1 MFLRLSLFSKEVVLF
16 GITLLLGIFSAH
28 NYAPLIE
35 KSIIEPSPFSW
46 DSIVFFL
53 IFAAIFS
60 MVVLKFKR
68 VGAASFKF
76 LLLLVVFSGSQA
88 IFGSVLASPWD
99 LFLALLMVFIFMT
112 VKNILVH
119 NLGMVLGIAGI
130 SSILGITITPI
141 VAVAL
146 LVILSFYDIIAV
158 YWTKHMVYLARG
170 MMESGAIFGFVIPF
184 EWKDIFYHSHEAKHK
199 VGEKF
204 MILGSGDI
212 GLPLVLASSVA
223 VISIGQGLIIGL
235 FAVFGLFATHLIFI
249 NQSQRRAMAAL
260 PPIATMTI
268 IGYLVS
274 QLF

>member
-28 NYAPLIE
+28 NYTPLIE

-46 DSIVFFL
+46 DSVVFFL
-53 IFAAIFS
+53 IFAAIFAAIFS
-60 MVVLKFKR
+60 AVVLKFKR
-68 VGAASFKF
+68 VGAVSFRF

-158 YWTKHMVYLARG
+158 YWTKHIVYLARG

-223 VISIGQGLIIGL
+223 VVSLGQALIIGL

-249 NQSQRRAMAAL
+249 NQS
-260 PPIATMTI
+260 
-268 IGYLVS
+268 
-274 QLF
+274 

>member
-28 NYAPLIE
+28 NYTSLIE

-130 SSILGITITPI
+130 SSILGITVAPE

-146 LVILSFYDIIAV
+146 LVILSFYDIVAV
-158 YWTKHMVYLARG
+158 YWTKHMVYLAKG

-223 VISIGQGLIIGL
+223 VVSIGQALIVAL

-249 NQSQRRAMAAL
+249 NQIQKRAMA
-260 PPIATMTI
+260 
-268 IGYLVS
+268 
-274 QLF
+274 